1 MRKIIDDDSVGN
13 IDEDPKTVKPKRQ
26 IRDAQREHLNKIR
39 ELAMKKKAELKQI
52 TLKSKLA
59 KTVPK
64 QDLAKQYD
72 EYVERLHSQAH
83 ASEPEPEEIEQTKEE
98 VEEIEE
104 EKPIVKPKR
113 VLTEKQLESL
123 KRAREAAVLK
133 KRELKELAQKAK
145 ALPKK
150 EIEVKA
156 AEYDKL
162 EEKKKQ
168 LTQPTK
174 KTTKKVIEVE
184 EEEEEEEVVVK
195 KQPKKIINNNNNN
208 SLDQEV
214 SMPSIQQR
222 LKLERQ
228 KMLMNTLSPMC

>member
-1 MRKIIDDDSVGN
+1 MPRK
-13 IDEDPKTVKPKRQ
+13 T
-26 IRDAQREHLNKIR
+26 KI
-39 ELAMKKKAELKQI
+39 
-52 TLKSKLA
+52 
-59 KTVPK
+59 
-64 QDLAKQYD
+64 
-72 EYVERLHSQAH
+72 
-83 ASEPEPEEIEQTKEE
+83 EPEPEGAEDILALEGSPARRENTRVRDIETVEVHEETKE
-98 VEEIEE
+98 EEIEE
-104 EKPIVKPKR
+104 DKPITKPKR

-123 KRAREAAVLK
+123 KRAREAAALK

-168 LTQPTK
+168 LQTATAETKPIK

-184 EEEEEEEVVVK
+184 EEEEEEVIVK
-195 KQPKKIINNNNNN
+195 KQPKKINNT

-214 SMPSIQQR
+214 SMLSIQQK

>member
-1 MRKIIDDDSVGN
+1 MPRK
-13 IDEDPKTVKPKRQ
+13 T
-26 IRDAQREHLNKIR
+26 KI
-39 ELAMKKKAELKQI
+39 
-52 TLKSKLA
+52 
-59 KTVPK
+59 
-64 QDLAKQYD
+64 
-72 EYVERLHSQAH
+72 
-83 ASEPEPEEIEQTKEE
+83 EPEPEGAEEIETVEVHEETKE
-98 VEEIEE
+98 EEIEE
-104 EKPIVKPKR
+104 DKPITKPKR
-113 VLTEKQLESL
+113 ILTEKQLESL
-123 KRAREAAVLK
+123 KRAREAAALK

-168 LTQPTK
+168 LTQPPPIK
-174 KTTKKVIEVE
+174 KTTKKVVEVE

-195 KQPKKIINNNNNN
+195 KQPKKVNNT

-214 SMPSIQQR
+214 SMLSIQQK

>member
-1 MRKIIDDDSVGN
+1 MPRK
-13 IDEDPKTVKPKRQ
+13 T
-26 IRDAQREHLNKIR
+26 KI
-39 ELAMKKKAELKQI
+39 E
-52 TLKSKLA
+52 
-59 KTVPK
+59 
-64 QDLAKQYD
+64 
-72 EYVERLHSQAH
+72 
-83 ASEPEPEEIEQTKEE
+83 SEPEPEGAEDILALEGSPARRENTRVRDIETVESHEESKE
-98 VEEIEE
+98 EEIEE
-104 EKPIVKPKR
+104 DKPVTKPKR

-123 KRAREAAVLK
+123 KRAREAAALK

-168 LTQPTK
+168 LTQPPPIK
-174 KTTKKVIEVE
+174 KTTKKVVEV

-195 KQPKKIINNNNNN
+195 KQPKKVNNT

-214 SMPSIQQR
+214 SMLSIQQK

>member
-1 MRKIIDDDSVGN
+1 MAKKII
-13 IDEDPKTVKPKRQ
+13 P
-26 IRDAQREHLNKIR
+26 
-39 ELAMKKKAELKQI
+39 
-52 TLKSKLA
+52 
-59 KTVPK
+59 VP
-64 QDLAKQYD
+64 
-72 EYVERLHSQAH
+72 ERLHSQAH
-83 ASEPEPEEIEQTKEE
+83 ASEPEGAEEIEQTKEE

-123 KRAREAAVLK
+123 KRAREAAALK

-168 LTQPTK
+168 LTQPPPIK
-174 KTTKKVIEVE
+174 K
-184 EEEEEEEVVVK
+184 
-195 KQPKKIINNNNNN
+195 NY
-208 SLDQEV
+208 
-214 SMPSIQQR
+214 
-222 LKLERQ
+222 
-228 KMLMNTLSPMC
+228 